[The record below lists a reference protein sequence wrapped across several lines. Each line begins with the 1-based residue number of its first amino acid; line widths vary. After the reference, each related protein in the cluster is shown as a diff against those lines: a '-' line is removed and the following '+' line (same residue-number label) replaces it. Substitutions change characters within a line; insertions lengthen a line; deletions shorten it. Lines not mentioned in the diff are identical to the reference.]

1 MARSPRPVIY
11 AALAGN
17 TAIAIVKFAA
27 AALSGS
33 SAMLAEGV
41 HSVVDTGNQGL
52 LLYGLHKA
60 RQPAD
65 DDFPFGY
72 GKELYFWSF
81 VVAIQVF
88 TIGAGV
94 ALAKGVYQL
103 LHPQP
108 MHDVRLNY
116 IVLGVSALFEG
127 ATWLFA
133 LKELSRTKGKWTYLE
148 AVQHGKDPSR
158 FMVVFEDTASLLGL
172 ALAAGGIALQQATG
186 WLWADGAASV
196 LIALVL
202 AVTALWL
209 AWETKGLLIGESA
222 NSEVVADI
230 ERIAAELDG
239 IREVREVRSMHMG
252 PHYIIVSLAAV
263 LTRGGNTDGGRTMAL
278 LEERIRAA
286 HPRVKQLFVKAEPG

>member
-17 TAIAIVKFAA
+17 TAIAVTKFAA

-41 HSVVDTGNQGL
+41 HSVVDTSNQGL
-52 LLYGLHKA
+52 LLYGLRKA
-60 RQPAD
+60 RRPAD

-72 GKELYFWSF
+72 GKEVYFWSF

-94 ALAKGVYQL
+94 AMAKGVYQL

-108 MHDVRLNY
+108 LHDARLNY
-116 IVLGVSALFEG
+116 AVLGVSALFEG

-133 LKELSRTKGKWTYLE
+133 VKELSRTKGKWTYLE

-172 ALAAGGIALQQATG
+172 AIAAGGILLQQTTG

-222 NSEVVADI
+222 NREVVAHI
-230 ERIAAELDG
+230 ERIAGDIDG
-239 IREVREVRSMHMG
+239 IRQVREVLSMHMG
-252 PHYIIVSLAAV
+252 PNYIIVSLAAV
-263 LTRGGNTDGGRTMAL
+263 LSRGGSADSGRTVAL
-278 LEERIRAA
+278 LEEKIRAA
-286 HPRVKQLFVKAEPG
+286 HPRVKQVFIKPVTD